1 MMKTVSLA
9 ALFAIAASASF
20 AGSLNQA
27 AETVEPTDGY
37 IAPVKGKSGIG
48 APIVLGGLLGAAAL
62 GAILSD
68 SATTATTTTN

>member
-27 AETVEPTDGY
+27 AETVEPTY

-48 APIVLGGLLGAAAL
+48 TPTVLGGLLGAAAL
-62 GAILSD
+62 AAMLSD
-68 SATTATTTTN
+68 TATTTTTTTN

>member
-27 AETVEPTDGY
+27 AETVEPTGDPIEQVQG
-37 IAPVKGKSGIG
+37 ASGIG
-48 APIVLGGLLGAAAL
+48 APAVVGGLLAAAGL
-62 GAILSD
+62 AALLSD
-68 SATTATTTTN
+68 TTTTNTTD